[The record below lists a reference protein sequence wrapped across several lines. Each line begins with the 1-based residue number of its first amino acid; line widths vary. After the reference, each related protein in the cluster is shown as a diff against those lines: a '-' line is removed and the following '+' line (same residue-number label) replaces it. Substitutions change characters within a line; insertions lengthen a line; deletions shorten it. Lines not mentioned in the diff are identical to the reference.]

1 MEGHQSDS
9 RMRKVTDFC
18 LQSISGSVGQLLNKP
33 INKHRN
39 HKGIKKDKNT
49 QSQQVSK
56 LSFGW
61 WFGLPIGQ
69 SFDKSVSQ
77 LVHQSVGQLV
87 SKSFSQSVS
96 ELVSQSV
103 GQSVNQLVSQSISW
117 SVSQPVGQSVNQS
130 VSHSVNQSSNQL
142 VCQTVSWPVRAFL
155 HEQTKL
161 EFSRQNQRANFVLTC
176 FCIWQALKI

>member
-49 QSQQVSK
+49 QSQQVFK
-56 LSFGW
+56 LTFGW
-61 WFGLPIGQ
+61 WFGLPVGQ

-96 ELVSQSV
+96 WSAS
-103 GQSVNQLVSQSISW
+103 QLVSQSISW

-161 EFSRQNQRANFVLTC
+161 EFSRQNQRVNFVLTC

>member
-18 LQSISGSVGQLLNKP
+18 LQSILGSVGPLLNKP

-39 HKGIKKDKNT
+39 HKGRKKDKNT
-49 QSQQVSK
+49 QSQQVFK
-56 LSFGW
+56 LTFGW
-61 WFGLPIGQ
+61 WFGLPVGQ

-103 GQSVNQLVSQSISW
+103 GQSVNQLVSQSASW
-117 SVSQPVGQSVNQS
+117 SVS
-130 VSHSVNQSSNQL
+130 
-142 VCQTVSWPVRAFL
+142 
-155 HEQTKL
+155 
-161 EFSRQNQRANFVLTC
+161 
-176 FCIWQALKI
+176 

>member
-39 HKGIKKDKNT
+39 HKGRKKDKNT
-49 QSQQVSK
+49 QSQQVFK
-56 LSFGW
+56 LTFGW
-61 WFGLPIGQ
+61 WFGLPVGQ

-87 SKSFSQSVS
+87 SWLVSHSVSQSVS
-96 ELVSQSV
+96 WSAS
-103 GQSVNQLVSQSISW
+103 QLVSQSISW
-117 SVSQPVGQSVNQS
+117 SVSQSVGQSVNQS

-142 VCQTVSWPVRAFL
+142 VSQTVSWPVRAFL

>member
-49 QSQQVSK
+49 QSQQVFK
-56 LSFGW
+56 LTFGW
-61 WFGLPIGQ
+61 WFGLPVGQ

-96 ELVSQSV
+96 WSAS
-103 GQSVNQLVSQSISW
+103 QLVSQSISW

>member
-49 QSQQVSK
+49 QSQQVFK
-56 LSFGW
+56 LTFGW
-61 WFGLPIGQ
+61 WFGLPVGQ
-69 SFDKSVSQ
+69 SFDKPVSQ

-96 ELVSQSV
+96 WSAS
-103 GQSVNQLVSQSISW
+103 QLVSQSISW

>member
-49 QSQQVSK
+49 QSQQVFK
-56 LSFGW
+56 LTFGW
-61 WFGLPIGQ
+61 WFGLPVGQ

-77 LVHQSVGQLV
+77 LVHQSVGP
-87 SKSFSQSVS
+87 SV
-96 ELVSQSV
+96 
-103 GQSVNQLVSQSISW
+103 SW
-117 SVSQPVGQSVNQS
+117 SVG
-130 VSHSVNQSSNQL
+130 
-142 VCQTVSWPVRAFL
+142 
-155 HEQTKL
+155 
-161 EFSRQNQRANFVLTC
+161 
-176 FCIWQALKI
+176 